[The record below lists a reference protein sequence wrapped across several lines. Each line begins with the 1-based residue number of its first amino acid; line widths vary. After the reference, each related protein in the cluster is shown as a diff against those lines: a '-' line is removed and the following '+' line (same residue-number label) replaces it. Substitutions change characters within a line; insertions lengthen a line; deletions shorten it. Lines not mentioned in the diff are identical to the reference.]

1 MFRVAGTVQVYRNQ
15 QQLNSLRPKGHS
27 FESMETGQILLNAIC
42 LTIVMMIGLIV
53 LPEKFTPPG
62 VPVPSTMVD
71 IASLSV
77 RTAVA
82 QAAVLIMW
90 GKVVEWWNGHHPAGG
105 VSLLT

>member
-1 MFRVAGTVQVYRNQ
+1 
-15 QQLNSLRPKGHS
+15 
-27 FESMETGQILLNAIC
+27 
-42 LTIVMMIGLIV
+42 MMIGLIV

-90 GKVVEWWNGHHPAGG
+90 GKVVEWWNGHHPAGASVLNQG
-105 VSLLT
+105 LLVQSVAPQFHDGRHLAVLSCNSPTIKLIIRHAAAAQLNCSAS